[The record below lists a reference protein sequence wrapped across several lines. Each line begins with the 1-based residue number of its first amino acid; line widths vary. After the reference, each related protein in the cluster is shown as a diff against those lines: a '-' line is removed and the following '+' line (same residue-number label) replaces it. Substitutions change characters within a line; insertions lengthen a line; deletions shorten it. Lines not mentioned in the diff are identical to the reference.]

1 MNKRAYD
8 IGRDS
13 VEGIASYLVGLHVPG
28 IGKTLSRK
36 IAELYRQQ
44 TVDTILNDHQRIAR
58 EVTGI
63 GKVRVDELHKA
74 LSKLLGSDVDEH
86 QRKANDEEREAE
98 QFWGALS
105 MTAHMRYKIEQYF
118 GDHAARVL
126 LADPYRLTEIDGIGF
141 RRADEIA
148 ARLGITGNDE
158 RRVHAGICYALEEA
172 ANVEGHCCLPLD
184 VLIKKASSKSILN
197 TWIEDV
203 INVCDADI
211 ESGRLI
217 ADGMLIYLPRYYE
230 AETEVAE
237 RLKTLQQEHNIDT
250 NQQEYVE
257 IDSKYNDRQR
267 EAIIMALVH
276 NVMILT
282 GGPGT
287 GKTYTLKGMLR
298 AFRERG
304 LRCALCAPTGRAA
317 KRMSEATG
325 ETAQTIHR
333 LLEYQNG
340 KFNRNEDH
348 ALSEDVII
356 CDESSMID
364 LMLMRHL
371 LRATMQ
377 GQRLILIGDVD
388 QLPSVGA
395 GHVLGDLIASGSI
408 PTVRLTE
415 IYRQQEGSY
424 IIYNAREII
433 NGRMPYINNKES
445 VDFFF
450 DPIEK
455 DNSGRTIEEIAAE
468 EVVGLVSDRL
478 PNKYPGEEIQVL
490 CPMRKDDIKT
500 GVTNLNKMLQKALN
514 ADGEPMDVGRGHFRQ
529 GDRVMQTKNN
539 YQLEVFNGD
548 IGVIEGMDYSRRKWY
563 SADGE
568 MHFYTTETK
577 EMQVCYDTRRECV
590 GYDDNSA
597 DELELAYATT
607 IHKSQGSEYDIV
619 VIVLMQSAYYM
630 LQRNLLYTAVTRAR
644 KRVVIVGEPKA
655 LSVACASWNSKPRYT
670 GLSRR
675 MG

>member
-1 MNKRAYD
+1 MSKRAYD

-63 GKVRVDELHKA
+63 GKMRVDELHKA
-74 LSKLLGSDVDEH
+74 VSNLLGSDVDEQ
-86 QRKANDEEREAE
+86 QRKANDEEREAK

-105 MTAHMRYKIEQYF
+105 MTAHMRYKIEQHF
-118 GDHAARVL
+118 GDHAAKVL

-148 ARLGITGNDE
+148 ARLGIAGNDK

-172 ANVEGHCCLPLD
+172 ANVEGHCCLPFDILTR
-184 VLIKKASSKSILN
+184 KASSKSILN
-197 TWIEDV
+197 ISTEDV
-203 INVCDADI
+203 SSVCDADI
-211 ESGRLI
+211 DSGRLI
-217 ADGMLIYLPRYYE
+217 ADGQLIYLPRYYE

-237 RLKTLQQEHNIDT
+237 RLKELQGEHIIDI
-250 NQQEYVE
+250 NQE
-257 IDSKYNDRQR
+257 IDEMYNEQQR
-267 EAIIMALVH
+267 EAIFTAMEH

-287 GKTYTLKGMLR
+287 GKTTTLKGMLR
-298 AFRERG
+298 AFRAMG

-333 LLEYQNG
+333 LLEYQKG

-433 NGRMPYINNKES
+433 NGRTPYINNRES

-468 EVVGLVSDRL
+468 EVVVLVSDRL

-500 GVTNLNKMLQKALN
+500 GVTNLNKMLQKVLN
-514 ADGEPMDVGRGHFRQ
+514 ADGEPMDVGRGQFRQ

-539 YQLEVFNGD
+539 YSLEVFNGD
-548 IGVIEGMDYSRRKWY
+548 VGVVEGMDYSRRKWY
-563 SADGE
+563 SPDGE
-568 MHFYTTETK
+568 AHFYTTETK
-577 EMQVCYDTRRECV
+577 EMQVCYDTRRESV
-590 GYDDNSA
+590 GYDDSSA

-607 IHKSQGSEYDIV
+607 IHKAQGSEYDIV

-644 KRVVIVGEPKA
+644 KRVVIVGEPEA
-655 LSVACASWNSKPRYT
+655 LRVACASWNSKPRYT